1 MSISRA
7 LDSLGIIN
15 FRLEGNPETEE
26 EFNIKFVKII
36 GADAHEVAIESTDPA
51 DFGVTWDQ
59 LQTVISNLDNQELVD
74 LRTERNILIAQTD
87 WTQFSDV
94 PEETRTLWQP
104 YRQALRDIT
113 ITYQSLNDVVWPT
126 KPVESA

>member
-26 EFNIKFVKII
+26 EFNIKFVKIT
-36 GADAHEVAIESTDPA
+36 GADADEVAIESTDPA

-59 LQTVISNLDNQELVD
+59 LQTVISNLDNQDLVD
-74 LRTERNILIAQTD
+74 LRTERNIRIAQTD
-87 WTQFSDV
+87 WTQFPDV
-94 PEETRTLWQP
+94 PEETRTLWKP

-126 KPVESA
+126 KPS

>member
-1 MSISRA
+1 MSINRA

-26 EFNIKFVKII
+26 EFNIKFVKIT
-36 GADAHEVAIESTDPA
+36 GADADEVAIESTDPA

-74 LRTERNILIAQTD
+74 LRSERNRLIALTD
-87 WTQFSDV
+87 WTQFPDV
-94 PEETRTLWQP
+94 PEETRTLWKP

-126 KPVESA
+126 KPGDS

>member
-1 MSISRA
+1 MSITRA

-15 FRLEGNPETEE
+15 FRLVGNPETEE
-26 EFNIKFVKII
+26 EFNTAFVKIT
-36 GADAHEVAIESTDPA
+36 GTDSDSVAIESTDPQ
-51 DFGVTWDQ
+51 DFGITWDQ
-59 LQTVISNLDNQELVD
+59 LQTAISNLDNQDLVD

-87 WTQFSDV
+87 WTQFPDV

-113 ITYQSLNDVVWPT
+113 DTYTSLSDVVWPE
-126 KPVESA
+126 KPGT

>member
-1 MSISRA
+1 MSITRA

-15 FRLEGNPETEE
+15 FKLVGNPETEE
-26 EFNIKFVKII
+26 EFNTAFVKIT
-36 GADAHEVAIESTDPA
+36 GTDSDSVAIESTDPR
-51 DFGVTWDQ
+51 DFGITWDQ
-59 LQTVISNLDNQELVD
+59 LQTAISNLDNQDLVD

-87 WTQFSDV
+87 WTQFPDV

-113 ITYQSLNDVVWPT
+113 DTYTSLSDVVWPE
-126 KPVESA
+126 KPGT

>member
-1 MSISRA
+1 MSINRA

-26 EFNIKFVKII
+26 EFNIKFVKIT
-36 GADAHEVAIESTDPA
+36 GADADEVAIESTDPA

-59 LQTVISNLDNQELVD
+59 LQTVISNLDNQDLVD
-74 LRTERNILIAQTD
+74 LRSERNRLIALTD
-87 WTQFSDV
+87 WTQFPDV
-94 PEETRTLWQP
+94 PEETRTLWKP

-126 KPVESA
+126 KP

>member
-1 MSISRA
+1 MSINRA

-26 EFNIKFVKII
+26 EFNIKFVKIT
-36 GADAHEVAIESTDPA
+36 GADADEVAIESTDPA

-59 LQTVISNLDNQELVD
+59 LQTVISNLDNQDLVD
-74 LRTERNILIAQTD
+74 LRTERNIRIAQTD
-87 WTQFSDV
+87 WTQFPDV
-94 PEETRTLWQP
+94 PEETRTLWKP

-126 KPVESA
+126 KPG

>member
-1 MSISRA
+1 MSITRA

-15 FRLEGNPETEE
+15 FRLEGNPKTEE
-26 EFNIKFVKII
+26 EFNIKFVKIT
-36 GADAHEVAIESTDPA
+36 GVDSDSVAIESTDPQ
-51 DFGVTWDQ
+51 DFGITWDQ
-59 LQTVISNLDNQELVD
+59 LQTAISNLDNQDLVD

-87 WTQFSDV
+87 WSQFPDV

-113 ITYQSLNDVVWPT
+113 DTYTSLSDVVWPE
-126 KPVESA
+126 KPGT

>member
-26 EFNIKFVKII
+26 EFNIKFVKIT
-36 GADAHEVAIESTDPA
+36 GADADEVAIESTDPA

-59 LQTVISNLDNQELVD
+59 LQTVISNLDNQDLVD
-74 LRTERNILIAQTD
+74 LRTERNIRIAQTD
-87 WTQFSDV
+87 WTQFPDV

-126 KPVESA
+126 KPS